1 MANPFSL
8 EGRVVIVTGASRG
21 IGKGTAI
28 AVAQSGGHPVM
39 VARTESDLRDIEA
52 SLPGPCTVLV
62 GDVADPALPA
72 AAVAAAEEAGGL
84 WGLVNNAGITPYY
97 HPATETTD
105 EEWQHILQV
114 NLRACAAFAR
124 ESAKAMQAGG
134 RGGRIVNLSSIAAL
148 SGLPNLVAYN
158 AAKGA
163 LDAMTRT
170 MAVELGPEGIL
181 VNSIAPGTIV
191 TEIVED
197 LMEQNPVL
205 REKFVA
211 KTAIGRVG
219 SVAESAWPIVF
230 LLSDASSFMTG
241 QVMVV
246 DGGRLAAA

>member
-1 MANPFSL
+1 MANLFTL
-8 EGRVVIVTGASRG
+8 DGRAIIITGASRG

-28 AVAQSGGHPVM
+28 AVSESGGHPVL
-39 VARTESDLRDIEA
+39 VARSEGDLDDVA
-52 SLPGPCTVLV
+52 AALPGASTVVV
-62 GDVADPALPA
+62 GDVADPELPA
-72 AAVAAAEEAGGL
+72 RAVAAAEDAGGL

-114 NLRACAAFAR
+114 NVRACAAFAR
-124 ESAKAMQAGG
+124 AAAVAMQARGT
-134 RGGRIVNLSSIAAL
+134 GGRIVNMSSIAAFA
-148 SGLPNLVAYN
+148 GLPNLVAYN

-163 LDAMTRT
+163 IDAMTRT
-170 MAVELGPEGIL
+170 MAVELGPAGIM

-191 TEIVED
+191 TEIVEG

-205 REKFVA
+205 RDKFVS

-219 SVAESAWPIVF
+219 SVAEAAWPIVF